1 MVPPYGSTATHQLPR
16 FHLAAYVALD
26 VLSFCT
32 EISNCARL
40 DHTSQRQRHIAR
52 PSLYTMQTL
61 GMIPWFFNVWDEFT
75 IATPNADVEHPWLL
89 GARVMPACRRHVGVF
104 ALHSMSCVKRLRCRR
119 MGRQKHKRKLYHA
132 KHQHAASHISC
143 RVYVRVYGSSP
154 EKTKATRTT
163 TFSFAMNWLIIQ
175 ETFNYTKCLWT
186 YALHY
191 WKLWDRTTRVPW
203 IFEIGAAVY
212 FQCLETTRG
221 FLQEFP

>member
-104 ALHSMSCVKRLRCRR
+104 ALHSMSCVKRLRRRR

-143 RVYVRVYGSSP
+143 VLGSMGVHRKRQRRRGQRRFRLRWIDWSFRKHSITRNAFELKP
-154 EKTKATRTT
+154 SATG
-163 TFSFAMNWLIIQ
+163 S
-175 ETFNYTKCLWT
+175 
-186 YALHY
+186 
-191 WKLWDRTTRVPW
+191 
-203 IFEIGAAVY
+203 FEIAR
-212 FQCLETTRG
+212 LEFR
-221 FLQEFP
+221 E